1 MIKALFI
8 PRSICLMRFCPLTL
22 TGNLIDLPF
31 NDIFLRL
38 SESFFPKSFFVTVRL
53 INMLYGSTREDAEE
67 DTTADSFVEA
77 VHVLSVV
84 TVLVPVSNKGAF
96 LIWLEKFANSVKVD
110 AASFLAS
117 VLDLSGL
124 SVMVE

>member
-1 MIKALFI
+1 
-8 PRSICLMRFCPLTL
+8 
-22 TGNLIDLPF
+22 
-31 NDIFLRL
+31 
-38 SESFFPKSFFVTVRL
+38 
-53 INMLYGSTREDAEE
+53 MLYGSTREDAEE